1 MGNIILKKHD
11 RANHI
16 IRMKNLRKSFNAF
29 IDMVKVLKQLRVN
42 SEVLRKNNS
51 ALNRKEAVIIWF
63 KRS

>member
-29 IDMVKVLKQLRVN
+29 IDMVKVLK
-42 SEVLRKNNS
+42 
-51 ALNRKEAVIIWF
+51 
-63 KRS
+63 

>member
-1 MGNIILKKHD
+1 
-11 RANHI
+11 
-16 IRMKNLRKSFNAF
+16 MKNLRKSFNAF

-51 ALNRKEAVIIWF
+51 ALNRKEAVIKWF